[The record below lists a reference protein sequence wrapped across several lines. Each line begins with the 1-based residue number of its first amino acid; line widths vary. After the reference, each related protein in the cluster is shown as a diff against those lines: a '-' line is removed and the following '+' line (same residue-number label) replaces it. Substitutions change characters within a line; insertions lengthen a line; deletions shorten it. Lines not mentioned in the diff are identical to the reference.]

1 MDAAL
6 LHSWWT
12 VVLLVVFVGIVLW
25 AFSGRRKKAFDDASR
40 IPLEDDAGPER
51 TGRKEN
57 ERG

>member
-25 AFSGRRKKAFDDASR
+25 AFSARRKAAFDDASR
-40 IPLEDDAGPER
+40 IPLEDDTGPESA
-51 TGRKEN
+51 GRKEN
-57 ERG
+57 GRG